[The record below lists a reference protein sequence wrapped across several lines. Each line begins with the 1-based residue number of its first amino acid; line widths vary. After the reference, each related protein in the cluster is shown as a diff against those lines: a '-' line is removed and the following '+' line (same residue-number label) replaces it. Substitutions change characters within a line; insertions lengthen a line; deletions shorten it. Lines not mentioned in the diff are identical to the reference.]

1 MGVNEID
8 RIQSILES
16 KYKEKG
22 YITPEE
28 ILKIIEENN
37 ISVFQVDK
45 ITNRL
50 LLKGIMIID
59 DPNNIE
65 ETEIEDWSHL
75 NYDDILNKAIT
86 IEPELKQY
94 INFYACLLL
103 ILSNIFSLRLH
114 FLKLLY
120 LYLITYIQL
129 LLMKAYL

>member
-65 ETEIEDWSHL
+65 ETEIEDWSH
-75 NYDDILNKAIT
+75 
-86 IEPELKQY
+86 
-94 INFYACLLL
+94 
-103 ILSNIFSLRLH
+103 
-114 FLKLLY
+114 
-120 LYLITYIQL
+120 
-129 LLMKAYL
+129 